1 MIEEL
6 KEQTYSQEIKVRS
19 QQVELDKLRRD
30 QQLRIEQQR
39 FLEQDLETLRAENDQ
54 LRERLI

>member
-6 KEQTYSQEIKVRS
+6 KGQTYSQEIKVRS